1 MKYNSVLISYFFK
14 RESTKYNFRQL
25 LKFLLVLTV
34 MVVVYSV
41 LFHFIM
47 AAEGKDHT
55 WLTGVYWTLTV
66 MSTLGFG
73 DITFHSDVGRP
84 SPSWCCSPG

>member
-1 MKYNSVLISYFFK
+1 
-14 RESTKYNFRQL
+14 L

-34 MVVVYSV
+34 MVVVYSI

-55 WLTGVYWTLTV
+55 WLTGGYRPAIPLTV
-66 MSTLGFG
+66 NALCPAVRAGPPA
-73 DITFHSDVGRP
+73 RP
-84 SPSWCCSPG
+84 TVHRAATVSAGLP